1 MSKAQLAVIGLG
13 GTIAMRSKGSGAVP
27 GLTAEDLVALLPDAA
42 STLVHR
48 VENYLQ
54 IPGAHLSLDDLVGL
68 AARTREL
75 TENAGVDGVVV
86 VQGTDTIE
94 ETVFA
99 LDILLA
105 GKAPVLVTGAMR
117 HASQVSPDGA
127 ANIANSL
134 YVAASPEAAERGAMV
149 CFNDEIHAA
158 WAVQK
163 TAATNLA
170 AFSSPGFGPIGHVIE
185 GSARFLCNTK
195 HLPAVTDDLDAL
207 KAARVAIVTASLG
220 EGPDLVDAVAAG
232 DYSGLVV
239 QATGAGHLA
248 KSWVAPLAALAS
260 KMPVVLATRVPRG
273 PVLSNT
279 YAFEGSESDLLSRGL
294 ISAGFL
300 CASKARILLSMALGA
315 GLQVDDIRA
324 MLDAR

>member
-1 MSKAQLAVIGLG
+1 MLK
-13 GTIAMRSKGSGAVP
+13 TI
-27 GLTAEDLVALLPDAA
+27 
-42 STLVHR
+42 
-48 VENYLQ
+48 LQ

-68 AARTREL
+68 AARIREL
-75 TENAGVDGVVV
+75 TEKAGIDGVVV

-134 YVAASPEAAERGAMV
+134 YVAASQEAADRGAMV

-185 GSARFLCNTK
+185 RQPRFLCQSK
-195 HLPAVTDDLDAL
+195 RWPAL
-207 KAARVAIVTASLG
+207 KGAPVSLAPAKVAILTASLG
-220 EGPDLVDAVAAG
+220 EGPDLVHAVASLG
-232 DYSGLVV
+232 YRGLVV
-239 QATGAGHLA
+239 QATGAGHLPD
-248 KSWVAPLAALAS
+248 SWVEPLGRLA
-260 KMPVVLATRVPRG
+260 KVMPVVLATRVSRG
-273 PVLSNT
+273 PILSRT
-279 YAFEGSESDLLSRGL
+279 YAFSGSESDLLSKGL
-294 ISAGFL
+294 ISSGFL
-300 CASKARILLSMALGA
+300 CASKARILLGMALGA
-315 GLQVDDIRA
+315 GLGVDEIRET
-324 MLDAR
+324 MPLL

>member
-1 MSKAQLAVIGLG
+1 MSKKHLAVIGLG
-13 GTIAMRSKGSGAVP
+13 GTIAMRPAGSGAVP
-27 GLTAEDLVALLPDAA
+27 SLTAEDLVALLPADASA
-42 STLVHR
+42 LVHH
-48 VENYLQ
+48 VENFLQ

-68 AARTREL
+68 ASRIREL
-75 TENAGVDGVVV
+75 TVNGEVDGVVV

-105 GKAPVLVTGAMR
+105 GEAPVVVTGAMR
-117 HASQVSPDGA
+117 HAGQVSPDGA

-134 YVAASPEAAERGAMV
+134 YLAASPGAAGRGAMV

-185 GSARFLCNTK
+185 GQPRFLCESKRWSSVNG
-195 HLPAVTDDLDAL
+195 DLDKL
-207 KAARVAIVTASLG
+207 LAARVAIVTASLG

-232 DYSGLVV
+232 DYRGLVV
-239 QATGAGHLA
+239 QATGAGHLP
-248 KSWVAPLAALAS
+248 STWVAPLAALAT
-260 KMPVVLATRVPRG
+260 KIPVVLATRVSRG

-300 CASKARILLSMALGA
+300 CASKARVLLSMALGA
-315 GLQVDDIRA
+315 GLQADGIRA
-324 MLDAR
+324 MLGTR